1 MSDLTSIIAS
11 VRKIVSENMFPLKEC
26 FTADC
31 DLYAEGLDSMALM
44 QLILFVE
51 QDLEVTITP
60 EDLGRE
66 NFQTLT
72 AIARLIEKKRSS

>member
-1 MSDLTSIIAS
+1 MPDLTPIIIS

-26 FTADC
+26 FTAEC

-51 QDLEVTITP
+51 LELGVTITP

-72 AIARLIEKKRSS
+72 AIATLVEKKRSS

>member
-1 MSDLTSIIAS
+1 MSDLTSIIVS
-11 VRKIVSENMFPLKEC
+11 VRKIVSEHLFPLKEC

-31 DLYAEGLDSMALM
+31 DLYTEGLDSMAMM

-51 QDLEVTITP
+51 QELGVTITP

-72 AIARLIEKKRSS
+72 AIATLVEKKRSS

>member
-1 MSDLTSIIAS
+1 MSDLTSITAS
-11 VRKIVSENMFPLKEC
+11 VREIVSEHMFPLKEC
-26 FTADC
+26 FTAEC

-51 QDLEVTITP
+51 QNLGVTITP

-72 AIARLIEKKRSS
+72 AIATLVEKKRSS